1 MSDQSIADLL
11 KGTVQDAQDLLR
23 SEIALAK
30 AELRAEMRTVG
41 TGAAALAA
49 AAVSG
54 LVAMVF
60 LLTALAWA
68 TPLLLDWPVWTGFA
82 IVGLI
87 VAVAAAG
94 LAMIGRNKLNG
105 QRHMP
110 LTADTMKENLKW
122 MRARTS

>member
-1 MSDQSIADLL
+1 MSDQSIVDVL
-11 KGTVQDAQDLLR
+11 KSTVQDAQDLLL

-30 AELRAEMRTVG
+30 SELRAEVRRVG
-41 TGAAALAA
+41 SGAAALGA

-54 LVAMVF
+54 LVAVVF

-68 TPLLLDWPVWTGFA
+68 VPPLLGWPVWSGFA
-82 IVGLI
+82 AVGVLAA
-87 VAVAAAG
+87 VVAAV
-94 LAMIGRNKLNG
+94 LAMTGRSKLNS

-110 LTADTMKENLKW
+110 LTSDTMKENLKW

>member
-1 MSDQSIADLL
+1 MSDQSIGETLRS
-11 KGTVQDAQDLLR
+11 TIQDAQDLLR

-30 AELRAEMRTVG
+30 AELQAEVKTF
-41 TGAAALAA
+41 GAAVVTLTA

-54 LVAMVF
+54 LLALVF

-68 TPLLLDWPVWTGFA
+68 VPPLLGWPVWSGFA
-82 IVGLI
+82 MVGVLA
-87 VAVAAAG
+87 AVAAAG
-94 LAMIGRNKLNG
+94 LAMTGRKKLNG

-110 LTADTMKENLKW
+110 LTSDTMKENLQW

>member
-1 MSDQSIADLL
+1 MSDQSIV
-11 KGTVQDAQDLLR
+11 GTLRSTIQDAQDLLR

-30 AELRAEMRTVG
+30 AELQAEVKRVG
-41 TGAAALAA
+41 AGAMTLAA

-54 LVAMVF
+54 LVALVF

-68 TPLLLDWPVWTGFA
+68 VPPLLGWPVWSGFA
-82 IVGLI
+82 VVGGFA
-87 VAVAAAG
+87 AVVAAG
-94 LAMIGRNKLNG
+94 LAMMGRTKLNG

-110 LTADTMKENLKW
+110 LTSDTMKENLQW

>member
-1 MSDQSIADLL
+1 MSDQSIGDVL
-11 KGTVQDAQDLLR
+11 KSTVQDAQDLLR

-30 AELRAEMRTVG
+30 SELRAEVRTVG
-41 TGAAALAA
+41 SGVAALGA

-54 LVAMVF
+54 LVAVVF

-68 TPLLLDWPVWTGFA
+68 VPPLLGWPVWSGFA
-82 IVGLI
+82 IVGVLA
-87 VAVAAAG
+87 AVAAAV
-94 LAMIGRNKLNG
+94 LAVMGRSKFNS

-110 LTADTMKENLKW
+110 LTSDTMKENLKW

>member
-11 KGTVQDAQDLLR
+11 KGTAQDAQDLLR

-54 LVAMVF
+54 LVAVVF

-68 TPLLLDWPVWTGFA
+68 TPPLLGWPVWTGFA

>member
-1 MSDQSIADLL
+1 MSDQSIADVL
-11 KGTVQDAQDLLR
+11 KSTVQDAQELLR

-30 AELRAEMRTVG
+30 AELRDEVRTVG

-49 AAVSG
+49 AGVAG
-54 LVAMVF
+54 LVALVF

-68 TPLLLDWPVWTGFA
+68 VPPLLGWPVWSGFA
-82 IVGLI
+82 AVGIL
-87 VAVAAAG
+87 VAVVAAA
-94 LAMIGRNKLNG
+94 LAMTGKKKLNG

-110 LTADTMKENLKW
+110 LTSDTMKENLKW

>member
-1 MSDQSIADLL
+1 MSDQSIGDVL
-11 KGTVQDAQDLLR
+11 KSTVQDAQDLLR

-30 AELRAEMRTVG
+30 SELRAEVRTVG
-41 TGAAALAA
+41 SGVAALGA

-54 LVAMVF
+54 LVAVVF

-68 TPLLLDWPVWTGFA
+68 VPPLLGWPVWSGFA
-82 IVGLI
+82 IVGVLA
-87 VAVAAAG
+87 AVAAAV
-94 LAMIGRNKLNG
+94 LAVMGRSKLNS

-110 LTADTMKENLKW
+110 LTSDTMKENLKW

>member
-1 MSDQSIADLL
+1 MSDQSIVDTLRS
-11 KGTVQDAQDLLR
+11 TIHDAQELLR

-30 AELRAEMRTVG
+30 AELQAEVKTVG
-41 TGAAALAA
+41 AGVVTLTA

-54 LVAMVF
+54 LVALVF

-68 TPLLLDWPVWTGFA
+68 VPPLLGWPVWSGFA
-82 IVGLI
+82 MVG
-87 VAVAAAG
+87 AFAAAAAAG
-94 LAMIGRNKLNG
+94 LAMMGKNKLNG

-110 LTADTMKENLKW
+110 LTSDTMKENLQW

>member
-1 MSDQSIADLL
+1 MSDQSIADVL
-11 KGTVQDAQDLLR
+11 KSTVQDAQELLR

-30 AELRAEMRTVG
+30 AEFRDEARTVG

-49 AAVSG
+49 AGVAG
-54 LVAMVF
+54 LVALVF

-68 TPLLLDWPVWTGFA
+68 VPPLVGWPVWSGFA
-82 IVGLI
+82 IVGVL
-87 VAVAAAG
+87 VAIVAAA
-94 LAMIGRNKLNG
+94 LAMTGKKKLNG

-110 LTADTMKENLKW
+110 LTSDTMKENLKW